1 MWLKYWVF
9 FGKCVKILLN
19 IGGDLWLN
27 LGGGGGG
34 GRIKLLNVDGGGGSG
49 GGCGG
54 GIKLLNV
61 GSGNGSSKKLLLLP
75 LLKKIIS
82 S

>member
-1 MWLKYWVF
+1 MCKT
-9 FGKCVKILLN
+9 LLN
-19 IGGDLWLN
+19 NGGDLWLN

-49 GGCGG
+49 GGYGG

-61 GSGNGSSKKLLLLP
+61 GSGNGSSEKLLLLP